1 MRFTAVFAT
10 LAALAVTAAA
20 APASASA
27 LEQAGAVLGGQHSY
41 HPIIAYKMIVYF
53 GIKTNSGPQIVAQQ
67 ADCKNRD
74 SYDIC
79 RRNCSP
85 LAPGFACTINCL
97 IAYCP

>member
-10 LAALAVTAAA
+10 LAALAVTATA
-20 APASASA
+20 APASTAA
-27 LEQAGAVLGGQHSY
+27 LEQAGAVL
-41 HPIIAYKMIVYF
+41 
-53 GIKTNSGPQIVAQQ
+53 VAQQ